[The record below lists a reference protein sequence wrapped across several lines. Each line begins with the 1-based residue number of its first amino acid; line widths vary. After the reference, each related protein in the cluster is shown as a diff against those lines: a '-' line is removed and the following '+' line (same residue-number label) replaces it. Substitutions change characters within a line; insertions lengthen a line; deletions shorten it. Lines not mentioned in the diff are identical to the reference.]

1 MLNWTASGTVGWG
14 NGVNVLWNGSA
25 MWPNASQTANFSQ
38 PVSKQPHGIILVFRG
53 YNNGAQNGDWNT
65 FFVSKHEI
73 IQHSA
78 QGHTFFISHTPGTNF
93 ATKYIYISDGKLVGH
108 DNNSKSG
115 TGADGV
121 KYHNNR
127 YVLQYVLGV

>member
-1 MLNWTASGTVGWG
+1 
-14 NGVNVLWNGSA
+14 
-25 MWPNASQTANFSQ
+25 MWPNASQTATFSQ
-38 PVSKQPHGIILVFRG
+38 PVSKQPHGVILVFRG
-53 YNNGAQNGDWNT
+53 YNGGAQNSDWNT

-121 KYHNNR
+121 KYYNNR